1 MYIDHATFRSSDM
14 DATRDF
20 FISVFNLLP
29 GARPGLISNRI
40 PGYWL
45 YAQDKPLVHI
55 IPAGDEGHPL
65 PATALKESIDHVA
78 FHLEGYAAFREKL
91 QGLGIHYSLMDLAD
105 IQERR
110 VFIRAPGGQLFRR
123 GRNPLT
129 LSPELTYPALKSGRA
144 DIHRFTGLS
153 I

>member
-20 FISVFNLLP
+20 FTSVFDLQP
-29 GARPGLISNRI
+29 GARPGLISNLI

-55 IPAGDEGHPL
+55 IPASNGVVPV
-65 PATALKESIDHVA
+65 PAVALIESIDHLA
-78 FHLEGYAAFREKL
+78 LYLEGYGAFREKL
-91 QGLGIHYSLMDLAD
+91 NALGIRYYLMGLAD

-110 VFIRAPGGQLFRR
+110 GFIRAPGGQLVEAVFSE
-123 GRNPLT
+123 PV
-129 LSPELTYPALKSGRA
+129 PEATN
-144 DIHRFTGLS
+144 
-153 I
+153 

>member
-20 FISVFNLLP
+20 FISVFDLLP
-29 GARPGLISNRI
+29 GARPGLITNRI

-55 IPAGDEGHPL
+55 IPAGDEGYPL
-65 PATALKESIDHVA
+65 PAAVLKESIDHVA

-91 QGLGIHYSLMDLAD
+91 QRLGIHYSLMDLAD

-110 VFIRAPGGQLFRR
+110 VFIRTPGGQLVEAVFSE
-123 GRNPLT
+123 PV
-129 LSPELTYPALKSGRA
+129 PESA
-144 DIHRFTGLS
+144 
-153 I
+153 

>member
-20 FISVFNLLP
+20 FIAVFDLQP

-55 IPAGDEGHPL
+55 IPAGDEGYPL
-65 PATALKESIDHVA
+65 PAAALKESIDHVA
-78 FHLEGYAAFREKL
+78 FHLEGYGAFREKL

-110 VFIRAPGGQLFRR
+110 VFIRAPGGQLVEAVFSE
-123 GRNPLT
+123 PVAEST
-129 LSPELTYPALKSGRA
+129 S
-144 DIHRFTGLS
+144 
-153 I
+153 

>member
-1 MYIDHATFRSSDM
+1 M

-20 FISVFNLLP
+20 FIAVFDLQP

-55 IPAGDEGHPL
+55 IPAGDEGYPL
-65 PATALKESIDHVA
+65 PAAALKESIDHVA
-78 FHLEGYAAFREKL
+78 FHLEGYGAFREKL

-110 VFIRAPGGQLFRR
+110 VFIRAPGGQLVEAVFSE
-123 GRNPLT
+123 PV
-129 LSPELTYPALKSGRA
+129 PESTS
-144 DIHRFTGLS
+144 
-153 I
+153 

>member
-20 FISVFNLLP
+20 FTSVFDLQP

-55 IPAGDEGHPL
+55 IPAINGGVPV
-65 PATALKESIDHVA
+65 PAVELKESIDHVA
-78 FHLEGYAAFREKL
+78 FHLEGYEDFREKL
-91 QGLGIHYSLMDLAD
+91 NALGIRYSLMDLAD

-110 VFIRAPGGQLFRR
+110 VFIRAPGEQLVEAVFCE
-123 GRNPLT
+123 PV
-129 LSPELTYPALKSGRA
+129 PEATN
-144 DIHRFTGLS
+144 
-153 I
+153 